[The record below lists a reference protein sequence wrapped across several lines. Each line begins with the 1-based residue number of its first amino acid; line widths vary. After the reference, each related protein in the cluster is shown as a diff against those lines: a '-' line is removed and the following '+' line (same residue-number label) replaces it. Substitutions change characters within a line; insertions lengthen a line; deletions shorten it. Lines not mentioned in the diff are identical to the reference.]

1 MKYPVLPTLSPGD
14 TVAIVACSNALNQR
28 QITEAKQL
36 LSVLESMSLR
46 PVCSDSLLSAPDAPE
61 RGPRCR
67 AKQLLHLYAN
77 PEVKAIFDLSG
88 GDLANEIL
96 PFLDYE
102 LIRRN
107 PKPFWGYSDLTTVL
121 NALLQKSGC
130 RSMLYQLRNLVKENG
145 EAQRRL
151 FCSATFDGKNDL
163 WDVNWKFL
171 QGRRMQGKLIGGN
184 LRCLLKLAGTP
195 YFPDCDGNLL
205 FLESLGGGP
214 ELVTTHLCQLKQ
226 MGVFSQIS
234 GLLLGTFTTL
244 ERQIGTDAASSMIG
258 SVVGC
263 RELPIAKTQRIG
275 HAPDSKALLIGFD
288 YEIEE
293 V

>member
-1 MKYPVLPTLSPGD
+1 MTYPVLPTLLPGD
-14 TVAIVACSNALNQR
+14 AVGIVACSNALNLQ
-28 QITEAKQL
+28 QVIEAKQL
-36 LSVLESMSLR
+36 LAVLESMPLR
-46 PVCSDSLLSAPDAPE
+46 PVCGASLLSAPDAPE
-61 RGPRCR
+61 RSPRRR
-67 AKQLLHLYAN
+67 AEQLLQLYAD

-102 LIRRN
+102 LIRCN

-130 RSMLYQLRNLVKENG
+130 RSVLYQLRNLVKENG

-151 FCSATFDGKNDL
+151 FGSAAFDGKNDL

-184 LRCLLKLAGTP
+184 LRCLLKLAGTS

-226 MGVFSQIS
+226 MGVFSRIS

-263 RELPIAKTQRIG
+263 RELPIAKTQQIG
-275 HAPDSKALLIGFD
+275 HAPNSKALLIGSE
-288 YEIEE
+288 YGIGEE
-293 V
+293 